1 MSPELL
7 LIINK
12 NDNINNLDLDLL
24 KTNIYSL
31 GIILIQLIELSFEKD
46 LFHIKEILDKL

>member
-7 LIINK
+7 ILK
-12 NDNINNLDLDLL
+12 NDNINNLDLI

-31 GIILIQLIELSFEKD
+31 GIILLQLILLLFEKD
-46 LFHIKEILDKL
+46 LFNI

>member
-7 LIINK
+7 LIIKK
-12 NDNINNLDLDLL
+12 NENLNNIDLL

-31 GIILIQLIELSFEKD
+31 GMILI
-46 LFHIKEILDKL
+46 

>member
-7 LIINK
+7 LIIIK
-12 NDNINNLDLDLL
+12 NDNINNLDLL

-31 GIILIQLIELSFEKD
+31 GIILI
-46 LFHIKEILDKL
+46 

>member
-7 LIINK
+7 LFINK
-12 NDNINNLDLDLL
+12 NDNINKLDLL

-31 GIILIQLIELSFEKD
+31 GIILI
-46 LFHIKEILDKL
+46 

>member
-7 LIINK
+7 SNK
-12 NDNINNLDLDLL
+12 NDNINNLDLL

-31 GIILIQLIELSFEKD
+31 GIILNISFG
-46 LFHIKEILDKL
+46 

>member
-7 LIINK
+7 LFIIK
-12 NDNINNLDLDLL
+12 NDNINNLDLL

-31 GIILIQLIELSFEKD
+31 GIILIQLIELLFEKD
-46 LFHIKEILDKL
+46 LFNI

>member
-7 LIINK
+7 LLK
-12 NDNINNLDLDLL
+12 NDNINNLDLL

-31 GIILIQLIELSFEKD
+31 GIILL
-46 LFHIKEILDKL
+46 

>member
-12 NDNINNLDLDLL
+12 NYNINDLDLL

-31 GIILIQLIELSFEKD
+31 GIILIQLIELLFEKD
-46 LFHIKEILDKL
+46 LFNINEILYKV

>member
-7 LIINK
+7 LIIK
-12 NDNINNLDLDLL
+12 NLNYLYLDLDLL

-31 GIILIQLIELSFEKD
+31 GMILI
-46 LFHIKEILDKL
+46 

>member
-7 LIINK
+7 IIINK
-12 NDNINNLDLDLL
+12 NDNINNLDLL

-31 GIILIQLIELSFEKD
+31 GIILILLISV
-46 LFHIKEILDKL
+46 

>member
-7 LIINK
+7 SNK
-12 NDNINNLDLDLL
+12 NDNINNLDLL

-31 GIILIQLIELSFEKD
+31 GIILI
-46 LFHIKEILDKL
+46 

>member
-7 LIINK
+7 LLINK
-12 NDNINNLDLDLL
+12 NDNINNLDLL

>member
-7 LIINK
+7 LLFINK
-12 NDNINNLDLDLL
+12 NDNINKLDLL

-31 GIILIQLIELSFEKD
+31 GIIII
-46 LFHIKEILDKL
+46 

>member
-7 LIINK
+7 LLINK
-12 NDNINNLDLDLL
+12 NDNINNLDLL

-31 GIILIQLIELSFEKD
+31 GIILI
-46 LFHIKEILDKL
+46 

>member
-7 LIINK
+7 LLINK
-12 NDNINNLDLDLL
+12 NDNINKLDLL

-31 GIILIQLIELSFEKD
+31 GIIII
-46 LFHIKEILDKL
+46 

>member
-7 LIINK
+7 LLFINK
-12 NDNINNLDLDLL
+12 NDNINNLDLL

-31 GIILIQLIELSFEKD
+31 GIILI
-46 LFHIKEILDKL
+46 